1 MGSLAVKRVAHSF
14 VLGGIDDA
22 FFLLHL
28 GARPAYEVQRFV
40 GDGVR
45 QERWLW
51 AICLPGH
58 RYLIDVQPGEE
69 VEWWKKGRKEDVL
82 DIEGQPTRNAS
93 VPDGKPIV
101 LIIDEPVEFKVL
113 PLDD

>member
-1 MGSLAVKRVAHSF
+1 MR
-14 VLGGIDDA
+14 
-22 FFLLHL
+22 
-28 GARPAYEVQRFV
+28 
-40 GDGVR
+40 
-45 QERWLW
+45 
-51 AICLPGH
+51 
-58 RYLIDVQPGEE
+58 PGEE

-101 LIIDEPVEFKVL
+101 LSIDEPVEFKVL

>member
-1 MGSLAVKRVAHSF
+1 MR
-14 VLGGIDDA
+14 
-22 FFLLHL
+22 
-28 GARPAYEVQRFV
+28 
-40 GDGVR
+40 
-45 QERWLW
+45 
-51 AICLPGH
+51 
-58 RYLIDVQPGEE
+58 PGEE
-69 VEWWKKGRKEDVL
+69 VDWWKKGRKEDVL

>member
-45 QERWLW
+45 QERWLC

-58 RYLIDVQPGEE
+58 RYLIDVRPGEE

-82 DIEGQPTRNAS
+82 DLLGQDRGGSHA
-93 VPDGKPIV
+93 DGEPIS
-101 LIIDEPVEFKVL
+101 LSIDEPVEFKVL